1 MFAGH
6 DLGAGGRQ
14 ARFALGTR
22 GSELGPLPRQ
32 RSAPRAG
39 TIGAWAQDH
48 LAEAYITMQSRQT
61 PAHFRRFAQAHRLRD
76 LALGAGLCLYFCLC
90 CLIIGGCAVGFY
102 KLMQPVLYPNPG
114 VSADS
119 STAFP
124 APKFDTE
131 RPTERSS
138 AVERGSGGEAVFATA
153 IEPEGKPSGG
163 AARDKGRAK
172 KSETGKRPA
181 QSKRHDPK
189 MDYAAQPAFGD
200 YRSWGSY
207 QTRSGYRPPS
217 NYQASSGY
225 RPWNSFQGWA
235 GYRNSH

>member
-1 MFAGH
+1 
-6 DLGAGGRQ
+6 
-14 ARFALGTR
+14 
-22 GSELGPLPRQ
+22 
-32 RSAPRAG
+32 
-39 TIGAWAQDH
+39 
-48 LAEAYITMQSRQT
+48 MQSRQPT
-61 PAHFRRFAQAHRLRD
+61 AYFRRFAQAHRVRD
-76 LALGAGLCLYFCLC
+76 LALGAGLCVYFCLC
-90 CLIIGGCAVGFY
+90 CLFFGGCAVGFY
-102 KLMQPVLYPNPG
+102 KLMQPDLYPNPG

-119 STAFP
+119 STALP
-124 APKFDTE
+124 APQLDSE

-138 AVERGSGGEAVFATA
+138 AVERASGGEAVFAKA
-153 IEPEGKPSGG
+153 IAPEGKPSGG
-163 AARDKGRAK
+163 ATRDKSRAK

-207 QTRSGYRPPS
+207 QTWSGYRPSS

-235 GYRNSH
+235 GNRNSH

>member
-1 MFAGH
+1 M
-6 DLGAGGRQ
+6 D
-14 ARFALGTR
+14 ARR
-22 GSELGPLPRQ
+22 PLPPATATTASDNLAPRQ

-48 LAEAYITMQSRQT
+48 LAEAYISMQSRQT

-90 CLIIGGCAVGFY
+90 CLFIGGCAIGFY

-119 STAFP
+119 STALP
-124 APKFDTE
+124 APQLDTE

-138 AVERGSGGEAVFATA
+138 PVERASGGEAVFATA
-153 IEPEGKPSGG
+153 IAPEGKPSGG
-163 AARDKGRAK
+163 ATRDKSRAK
-172 KSETGKRPA
+172 KPETGKRPA

-225 RPWNSFQGWA
+225 PPWSSFQGWA